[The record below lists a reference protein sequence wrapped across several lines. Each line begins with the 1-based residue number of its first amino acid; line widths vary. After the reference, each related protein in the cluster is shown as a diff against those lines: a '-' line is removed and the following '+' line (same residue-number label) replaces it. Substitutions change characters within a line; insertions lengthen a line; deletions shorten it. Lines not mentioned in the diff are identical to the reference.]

1 MKLFNTFRFKMI
13 EGKRLKNYLFYAI
26 GEIILVVIGILV
38 AVSINNFNEATK
50 AEEELVKVAVQLQ
63 QKLITDLAIV
73 KETRAEINENLK
85 LYNLYLKQNKT
96 DSERIAIAL
105 QAPFLVTLNIQFL
118 PVNPILSSSLDH
130 VTSSNSILA
139 KQLLD
144 IEQDYNV
151 MDRTLR
157 PMEDIMKDEL
167 IKNINYIK
175 DNFTWYEKL
184 VGDNRNFTV
193 EEYKYFGS
201 DDYKNRVVHMR
212 FLYAMVMIV
221 FLKM

>member
-118 PVNPILSSSLDH
+118 PVNPIF
-130 VTSSNSILA
+130 
-139 KQLLD
+139 
-144 IEQDYNV
+144 Y
-151 MDRTLR
+151 
-157 PMEDIMKDEL
+157 
-167 IKNINYIK
+167 
-175 DNFTWYEKL
+175 FT
-184 VGDNRNFTV
+184 
-193 EEYKYFGS
+193 
-201 DDYKNRVVHMR
+201 
-212 FLYAMVMIV
+212 
-221 FLKM
+221 